1 MDADKG
7 GGGWVPTKLTH
18 SPLLTDDY
26 RWASDETRHFIR
38 EAYFCR
44 RNPIFRDLFRKL
56 SGMKGA

>member
-18 SPLLTDDY
+18 SPLLTVDY